1 MLNRERSVYLT
12 VTQQKNC
19 FAVLQRLCR
28 PQILKLPLSYCI
40 GSSRRYASTQ
50 AVTQP
55 ATSTSTTK
63 TGKSSALDAGFTEWR
78 PIYRLPLIRLVAAFN
93 RLKIYQ
99 ALITVAGT
107 PVAIAL
113 ENAGQVSGDVLGIY
127 TAIGVTGLMTLSLA
141 SYVATNI
148 IGFIYIN
155 DHQDQLKLAYV
166 DFWGRRKELLVDIE
180 DLLPDWEPKSRRR
193 LGFYQPICLRTDK
206 KQRYKLLH
214 RFGIITDPLLFEGLF
229 GQ

>member
-1 MLNRERSVYLT
+1 M
-12 VTQQKNC
+12 
-19 FAVLQRLCR
+19 
-28 PQILKLPLSYCI
+28 
-40 GSSRRYASTQ
+40 
-50 AVTQP
+50 
-55 ATSTSTTK
+55 
-63 TGKSSALDAGFTEWR
+63 DAGFTEWR

-99 ALITVAGT
+99 AFVTVAGT

-113 ENAGQVSGDVLGIY
+113 ESAGQVSGDVLGIY
-127 TAIGVTGLMTLSLA
+127 AAIGVSGLMTLSLA
-141 SYVATNI
+141 SYVSTNI

-214 RFGIITDPLLFEGLF
+214 RFGVITDPLLFEGLF